1 MSEGDIIQRTRKRKN
16 DKTREDPRR
25 HLYFRVHAGRSV
37 QIETR
42 ALAALVEGEQFAEG
56 GDLEV
61 AIGRLRGVW
70 HLLGC
75 AVLKFAGYLCEL
87 FFAS

>member
-1 MSEGDIIQRTRKRKN
+1 MSEGDIIQRTRQRKN

-25 HLYFRVHAGRSV
+25 LLYFRVHAGRSV

-61 AIGRLRGVW
+61 AIGRLRGVR

-75 AVLKFAGYLCEL
+75 VVLKFAGYLCEL
-87 FFAS
+87 FVAR